1 MTDAGGL
8 LRDVKAPMGSPASYP
23 APSAVLE
30 LLKPVTWFPPMWA
43 FACGV
48 VSSGVPV
55 AAQWPVALTGVL
67 LAGPLVCAM
76 SQAINDWHDR
86 EVDAI
91 NEPHRPIPSGR
102 IPGRWGLYIAG
113 IWSLLSLAVASLLGA
128 WVLIATAVGLVL
140 AWAYSAPPFR
150 LKRNGWLGNAAC
162 GFSYEGLAWVT
173 GAAVMLGGALPPWP
187 VLILALLYSIG
198 AHGIMTLNDFK
209 SIRGDR
215 ATGIGSLPVRL
226 GPQTAAR
233 VASLVMALPQV
244 AVIALLLA
252 WERPVAAA
260 AIAVLL
266 AAQGMMMTRLVRD
279 PVGKALWYSGF
290 GVPLFVLGMMVAAFA
305 VRSLPLAG

>member
-8 LRDVKAPMGSPASYP
+8 LRASEGPPGSPAAYP
-23 APSAVLE
+23 APAAVLE
-30 LLKPVTWFPPMWA
+30 LLKPLTWFPPMWA

-55 AAQWPVALTGVL
+55 AAHWQVALTGML

-102 IPGRWGLYIAG
+102 IPGRWGLWIAG
-113 IWSLLSLAVASLLGA
+113 IWSLLSLAVASLLGT
-128 WVLIATAVGLVL
+128 WVLAATVVGLTL

-162 GFSYEGLAWVT
+162 GFCYEGLAWVT
-173 GAAVMLGGALPPWP
+173 GAAAMLGGALPPWP
-187 VLILALLYSIG
+187 VLVLALLYSIG

-226 GPQTAAR
+226 GPQAA
-233 VASLVMALPQV
+233 AWAAAIIMTLPQV

-252 WERPVAAA
+252 WQRPFAAA
-260 AIAVLL
+260 AIAGLL
-266 AAQGMMMTRLVRD
+266 AAQALMMARLVRD
-279 PVGKALWYSGF
+279 PVGRALWYSGF
-290 GVPLFVLGMMVAAFA
+290 GVPLFVLGMMVAAVA
-305 VRSLPLAG
+305 VRSLSAAG